1 MHEPHTCG
9 PVLQSNKKSRSETNI
24 MMVPRI
30 FAAFLAAW
38 ACTSLEAA
46 ANETPKKG
54 GVLNFAVVAEPPN
67 YDCHGNSTFGLA
79 HPIFPHYSTLIRY
92 TGDWKSM
99 KIEGDLAESWAVSPD
114 GLAFTFK
121 LHKGVKFH
129 DGSPLTS
136 ADVKA
141 TYERIINP
149 PTGVV
154 STRRALYEDVSAIE
168 TPDDHTVI
176 FKIRAPNAS
185 MLDGFASPWN
195 CIYSAAKLKENPRH
209 PETNIMGTGAFA
221 LVEHVKGSSW
231 EGKRFDGYFRKDRPY
246 LDGYKAFFVK
256 SAALATGLIG
266 GQFDIE
272 LRGLTPG
279 ERDQVVDKMKE
290 SAVLLEGPWS
300 ASLMLTI
307 NAKKKPFDDVR
318 VRQALSLA
326 IDRWGGAPAM
336 AKISLMKFVGGFSR
350 PGYEYGLTDSE
361 LEKLPGYGRDINA
374 SREQAKK
381 LLAEAGV
388 KDLKLNF
395 LNRSV
400 GQPYTAAGIYS
411 VDQWKR
417 IGVEADHKQLETKLF
432 FDGLARG
439 EFDVAMDFITDHADD
454 PNLQYVHVV
463 SEAMNNPQ
471 SYSKH
476 SDLKIDEL
484 FQAQKRELDPA
495 KRKLLTKDFERYSI
509 SQAYNIMLFWWQR
522 IVVHNKKIKGWKL
535 TPSHYLGNDL
545 TEVWLD
551 Q

>member
-1 MHEPHTCG
+1 MTA
-9 PVLQSNKKSRSETNI
+9 
-24 MMVPRI
+24 PRI
-30 FAAFLAAW
+30 AAAFLAAW
-38 ACTSLEAA
+38 ACASVPAS

-54 GVLNFAVVAEPPN
+54 GILNFAVVAEPPN
-67 YDCHGNSTFGLA
+67 YDCHGNSTFGVS
-79 HPIFPHYSTLIRY
+79 HPVSPHYSTLIRY
-92 TGDWKSM
+92 TGDWQSM
-99 KIEGDLAESWAVSPD
+99 KIEGDLAESWNVSPD
-114 GLAFTFK
+114 GLTFTFN
-121 LHKGVKFH
+121 LRKGVKFH

-141 TYERIINP
+141 TYERIANP
-149 PTGVV
+149 PQGVV
-154 STRRALYEDVSAIE
+154 STRRALYEDISAIE

-195 CIYSAAKLKENPRH
+195 CIYSAAKLKENPRY
-209 PETNIMGTGAFA
+209 PEANIMGTGAFTF
-221 LVEHVKGSSW
+221 VEHVKGASW
-231 EGKRFDGYFRKDRPY
+231 EGKRFDGYFRQGRPY
-246 LDGYKAFFVK
+246 LDGFKAYFVK
-256 SAALATGLIG
+256 SSALATGIIG

-272 LRGLTPG
+272 LRGVTPT
-279 ERDQVVDKMKE
+279 ERDQMVDKMKDN
-290 SAVLLEGPWS
+290 AVVLEGPWS
-300 ASLMLTI
+300 ASLMLTV
-307 NAKKKPFDDVR
+307 NAKKKPYDDLR

-336 AKISLMKFVGGFSR
+336 AKISLMKYVGGFTR
-350 PGYEYGLTDSE
+350 PGYEYGLTDAE
-361 LEKLPGYGRDINA
+361 IEKLPGYSRDINA
-374 SREQAKK
+374 SREQARK

-388 KDLKLNF
+388 KDLKINF
-395 LNRSV
+395 LNRNV
-400 GQPYTAAGIYS
+400 GQPYTAAGIYA

-417 IGVEADHKQLETKLF
+417 IGVEAEHKQLETKLF
-432 FDGLARG
+432 FDGLAKG

-476 SDLKIDEL
+476 QDLKIDEL

-522 IVVHNKKIKGWKL
+522 IVVHNKKIKGWRL

>member
-1 MHEPHTCG
+1 MKVTA
-9 PVLQSNKKSRSETNI
+9 V
-24 MMVPRI
+24 
-30 FAAFLAAW
+30 LAAALA
-38 ACTSLEAA
+38 ACVGGWVQTAA
-46 ANETPKKG
+46 SQTPKKG
-54 GVLNFAVVAEPPN
+54 GILNFAVVAEPPS
-67 YDCHGNSTFGLA
+67 YDCHGTSTFGLA
-79 HPIFPHYSTLIRY
+79 HPVFPHYSTLIRY
-92 TGDWKSM
+92 TGDWNSM
-99 KIEGDLAESWAVSPD
+99 KIEGDLAESWTVSPD
-114 GLAFTFK
+114 GLTFTFK
-121 LHKGVKFH
+121 LHKGVTFH
-129 DGSPLTS
+129 DGSPMTS

-141 TYERIINP
+141 SYERIKDP
-149 PTGVV
+149 PAGIV
-154 STRRALYEDVSAIE
+154 SLRRALYEDISAIE
-168 TPDDHTVI
+168 TPDAETVI
-176 FKIRAPNAS
+176 FKIRSPNAS

-195 CIYSAAKLKENPRH
+195 CIYSATRLKADPRY
-209 PETNIMGTGAFA
+209 PETNIMGTGAYT

-231 EGKRFDGYFRKDRPY
+231 EGKRFDGYFRKGLPY
-246 LDGYKAFFVK
+246 LDGFKAYFVK
-256 SAALATGLIG
+256 SSGLATGLIG

-279 ERDQVVDKMKE
+279 ERDQVVDKMKDN
-290 SAVLLEGPWS
+290 AVVLEGPWS

-307 NAKKKPFDDVR
+307 NAKKKPFDDLR

-336 AKISLMKFVGGFSR
+336 AKISLMKYVGGFTR
-350 PGYEYGLTDSE
+350 PGYEYGLTDGE
-361 LEKLPGYGRDINA
+361 IEKLPGYGRDINA

-381 LLAEAGV
+381 LLEEAGV
-388 KDLKLNF
+388 KNLKINF

-400 GQPYTAAGIYS
+400 GQPYTAAGIYA

-417 IGVEADHKQLETKLF
+417 IGVESDHRQVETKLF
-432 FDGLARG
+432 FDGLARSD
-439 EFDVAMDFITDHADD
+439 FDVAMDFITDHADD

-545 TEVWLD
+545 SEVWLD

>member
-1 MHEPHTCG
+1 MT
-9 PVLQSNKKSRSETNI
+9 VY
-24 MMVPRI
+24 RI
-30 FAAFLAAW
+30 FAAVLAVSAGG
-38 ACTSLEAA
+38 LVQPAA
-46 ANETPKKG
+46 SQTPKQG
-54 GVLNFAVVAEPPN
+54 GVLNIAIVAEPPN
-67 YDCHGNSTFGLA
+67 YDCHGSTTFGLA
-79 HPIFPHYSTLIRY
+79 HPVFPHYSTLIRY
-92 TGDWKSM
+92 TGDWKQM
-99 KIEGDLAESWAVSPD
+99 KIEGDLAESWTVSPD
-114 GLAFTFK
+114 GLTFTFK
-121 LHKGVKFH
+121 LHGDVKFH
-129 DGSPLTS
+129 DGSPMTS

-141 TYERIINP
+141 SYERIINP
-149 PTGVV
+149 PAGVV
-154 STRRALYEDVSAIE
+154 SARRALYEDVSAIE
-168 TPDDHTVI
+168 TPDAHTVI
-176 FKIRAPNAS
+176 FKIKSPNAS

-195 CIYSAAKLKENPRH
+195 CIYSAAKLKENPRF
-209 PETNIMGTGAFA
+209 PENNIMGTGAFA
-221 LVEHVKGSSW
+221 LKEHVKGASW
-231 EGKRFDGYFRKDRPY
+231 EGVRFEGYFRKGQPY
-246 LDGYKAFFVK
+246 LDGFKAYFVK
-256 SAALATGLIG
+256 SAGLATGLIG

-272 LRGLTPG
+272 MRGLTPG
-279 ERDQVVDKMKE
+279 ERDQVTDKLKD
-290 SAVLLEGPWS
+290 SAVVLEGPWS
-300 ASLMLTI
+300 ASLMLTV
-307 NAKKKPFDDVR
+307 NAKKKPFDDLR

-336 AKISLMKFVGGFSR
+336 AKISLMKYVGGFTR
-350 PGYEYGLTDSE
+350 PGYEYGLTDAE

-374 SREQAKK
+374 SREQARK

-388 KDLKLNF
+388 KDLKINF

-400 GQPYTAAGIYS
+400 GQPYTAAGIYA

-476 SDLKIDEL
+476 ADLKIDEL

-495 KRKLLTKDFERYSI
+495 KRKVLTKDFERYSI

-522 IVVHNKKIKGWKL
+522 IVVHNRKIKGWKL